1 MWIKLK
7 IATIN
12 IDVLGNND
20 MSVRIF
26 LLTKFS
32 GILSSTC
39 QRGEH
44 RPFDNFDGLFHNLK
58 KISLF
63 CVLYSSGC
71 IWTFLRTLQQNM
83 SGFLDFR
90 FTLWSVYFWR
100 TNALYSIF
108 STIFVNPSTLISSS
122 SRDLRY
128 QFVTS
133 RLPLFEIWWITVCLG
148 FLYPKASY
156 SSYNSTISNAQYS
169 MILHIII
176 LYW

>member
-1 MWIKLK
+1 MWIILK
-7 IATIN
+7 ITTIN

-44 RPFDNFDGLFHNLK
+44 SPFDNFDGLFRNLK

-63 CVLYSSGC
+63 CVLYSTGC
-71 IWTFLRTLQQNM
+71 IWTFLRKLKQNM

-133 RLPLFEIWWITVCLG
+133 TVRNLMDHCLLGISLSKSFLLFL
-148 FLYPKASY
+148 
-156 SSYNSTISNAQYS
+156 
-169 MILHIII
+169 
-176 LYW
+176 

>member
-1 MWIKLK
+1 
-7 IATIN
+7 
-12 IDVLGNND
+12 

-63 CVLYSSGC
+63 CVLYSTGC

-108 STIFVNPSTLISSS
+108 STIFVNPSALISSS

-133 RLPLFEIWWITVCLG
+133 TVRNLMDHCLLGISLSKSFLLF
-148 FLYPKASY
+148 
-156 SSYNSTISNAQYS
+156 YNSTIRNAQYS

-176 LYW
+176 FYW